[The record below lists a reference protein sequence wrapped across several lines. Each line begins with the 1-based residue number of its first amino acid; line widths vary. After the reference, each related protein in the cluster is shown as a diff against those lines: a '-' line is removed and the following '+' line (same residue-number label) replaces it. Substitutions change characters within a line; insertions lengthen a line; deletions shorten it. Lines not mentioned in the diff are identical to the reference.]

1 MTRHPSVFV
10 ELAHMDREALLAHP
24 VIFDLLIHECAARS
38 NMRNA
43 VLFRFATGVRLPFL
57 SQLHKTCTKLDTDSG
72 PLRVWPSRP
81 RSAFLVASNHATSS
95 CCGLVLPQLLS
106 IQGSSLSA
114 FTGRN
119 SCTFDGTYSEA
130 RPDPF
135 PDAGCAST
143 SFSNCPPRR
152 TKLITSPV
160 LRCSAQ
166 LPSAVKCTS
175 WPVANKSREPS
186 DVASSRCQ
194 T

>member
-1 MTRHPSVFV
+1 MNAQPAATCATPSSSSSRRVCLSSPSYARPAPSLLRTVVHFV
-10 ELAHMDREALLAHP
+10 
-24 VIFDLLIHECAARS
+24 
-38 NMRNA
+38 
-43 VLFRFATGVRLPFL
+43 
-57 SQLHKTCTKLDTDSG
+57 SG
-72 PLRVWPSRP
+72 PPDRGRPSWWHQWD
-81 RSAFLVASNHATSS
+81 HATSS

-135 PDAGCAST
+135 PDGGCAST
-143 SFSNCPPRR
+143 SISNCPPRR

-166 LPSAVKCTS
+166 LPSAVTCTS